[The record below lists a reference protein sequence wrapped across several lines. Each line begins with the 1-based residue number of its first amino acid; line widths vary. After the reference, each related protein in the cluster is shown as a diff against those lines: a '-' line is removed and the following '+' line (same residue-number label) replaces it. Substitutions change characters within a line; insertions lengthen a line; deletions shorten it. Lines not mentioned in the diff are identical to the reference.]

1 EFPYAVR
8 MIKLLILIM
17 SSDSSQQN
25 KSELEAL
32 TWSLAQSYEELALL
46 HRMSDSM
53 QVTRRPADFFA
64 RLAPEILEVVE
75 AEKLLIFWRRDDL
88 LDIDLPMLS
97 SAGELSLARTHL
109 EVIWDRTAAISHEAG
124 GVLIDGNVDRPYAY
138 SWPAPIR
145 NIVSVPV
152 YRDRRLMGAVA
163 AVNKL
168 NKPDFDSLDT
178 KLLLSVANQI
188 AVFLENFRLY
198 RDLHELFLGSLRA
211 LTSSVDAK
219 DAYTCGHSER
229 VALIAR
235 HLAEQLKLDSAL
247 LNNIYLAGLLHDV
260 GKIGID
266 EAVLCK
272 PGRLTDDEFA
282 QIKKHPQIGADILRP
297 IKQMDHITRAVLAHH
312 ERFDGCGYPTGLSGR
327 NIPLSGRV
335 VMLADSFDAMIS
347 QRAYR
352 PALPVSAALAEIR
365 RFSGTQFDP
374 ALADA
379 FLASDVP
386 SLVVEL
392 GTITDHPGHYSDGKN
407 PLESLYLPVLN

>member
-1 EFPYAVR
+1 
-8 MIKLLILIM
+8 M
-17 SSDSSQQN
+17 SSDLSQQN
-25 KSELEAL
+25 KSELDAL
-32 TWSLAQSYEELALL
+32 TWSLAQSYEELDLL
-46 HRMSDSM
+46 HRMGDSM
-53 QVTRRPADFFA
+53 QVTRRPEDFFA
-64 RLAPEILEVVE
+64 RLAPEILEVLK
-75 AEKLLIFWRRDDL
+75 AEKLLIFWRCDGLFDV
-88 LDIDLPMLS
+88 DLPMFS
-97 SAGELSLARTHL
+97 SAGELSLAHAHL
-109 EVIWDRTAAISHEAG
+109 ELIWDRTTAVGRKAGAI
-124 GVLIDGNVDRPYAY
+124 LIDGNVDQPCAY
-138 SWPAPIR
+138 QWPSPIL

-152 YRDRRLMGAVA
+152 YRDRRLMGAVS

-168 NKPDFDSLDT
+168 DKPDFDSLDT
-178 KLLLSVANQI
+178 NLLLSVANQI

-219 DAYTCGHSER
+219 DTYTCGHSER

-235 HLAEQLKLDSAL
+235 HLAERLELDRAL
-247 LNNIYLAGLLHDV
+247 VNNIYLAGLLHDV

-272 PGRLTDDEFA
+272 LGRLTDNEFT

-297 IKQMDHITRAVLAHH
+297 IRQMDSVTRAVLAHH
-312 ERFDGCGYPTGLSGR
+312 ERFDGCGYPTGLAGR
-327 NIPLSGRV
+327 DIPLSGRIIT
-335 VMLADSFDAMIS
+335 LADSFDAMIS
-347 QRAYR
+347 RRAYR

-386 SLVVEL
+386 SLVSEL
-392 GTITDHPGHYSDGKN
+392 GTVTDHTSSFSDDN
-407 PLESLYLPVLN
+407 NLLESLYLPVLN